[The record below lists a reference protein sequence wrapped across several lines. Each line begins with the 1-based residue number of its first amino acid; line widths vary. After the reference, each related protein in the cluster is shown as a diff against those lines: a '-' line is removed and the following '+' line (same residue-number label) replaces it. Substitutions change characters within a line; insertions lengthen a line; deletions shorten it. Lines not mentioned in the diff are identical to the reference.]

1 MKFTPRIE
9 IDEYIENNEL
19 NARIYQVLLH
29 LQDTKDNNRYYL
41 KRCPLAI
48 FNQSY
53 AICEQVKSIKHPE
66 NEVKIIY
73 STVRDH
79 FLAYETSII
88 FSCVYL
94 ILSFNEKENS
104 NIRFFLNRIKQKL
117 DPIYF
122 CEFEPLL
129 KEELTLLGE
138 LPLSFKQLKI
148 AAENNHDLNEKELFY
163 ADYLT
168 RYKQAQNKGNI
179 IQQIEDEINLIRKKK
194 ELTFPLEIDS
204 DSKIRDTQNIASL
217 KVRSVVILEIL
228 KAMKCGKANNDLT
241 DICKLIAFLTGNSYK
256 SIYNDLQKG
265 ITLKGTHTQDIQE
278 VNQLLSN
285 LNISIS
291 IDNNKQY

>member
-1 MKFTPRIE
+1 MKFAPRIE
-9 IDEYIENNEL
+9 IDEYIVNNEL

-29 LQDTKDNNRYYL
+29 LQDTNDNNRYYL

-66 NEVKIIY
+66 NEVKTIY
-73 STVRDH
+73 STVRNH

-94 ILSFNEKENS
+94 ILSFNDKDNS

-129 KEELTLLGE
+129 NEELTLLGE

-148 AAENNHDLNEKELFY
+148 EADNNHDLNDKELFY

-168 RYKQAQNKGNI
+168 RYKQARNKGNI
-179 IQQIEDEINLIRKKK
+179 IQQIEDEINLIKKKK
-194 ELTFPLEIDS
+194 ELTNPIDNDS

-265 ITLKGTHTQDIQE
+265 VILKGIHSKDVQE
-278 VNQLLSN
+278 ANQLLAN
-285 LNISIS
+285 LNASIS
-291 IDNNKQY
+291 IENDKYY